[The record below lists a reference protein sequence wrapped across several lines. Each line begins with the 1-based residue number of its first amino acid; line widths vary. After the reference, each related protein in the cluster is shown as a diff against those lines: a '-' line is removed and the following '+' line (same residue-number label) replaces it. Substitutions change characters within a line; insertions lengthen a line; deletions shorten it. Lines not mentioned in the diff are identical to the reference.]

1 MRRLLG
7 AASTVVAGVLAAA
20 VVLVAP
26 ATAGT
31 IRMHDAVGDDA
42 TGHGHGDIKWMQ
54 VHYGADR
61 LRITMK
67 FPRSGDMAFFQDMY
81 VDTQPKNPGP
91 EVSIGTNGDFEGWG
105 VSLVDGWGIP
115 HGKERCSGAAGS
127 ADFDLAH
134 HRIRFS
140 VPRTCLMPRGAAQPP
155 RIRMA
160 LATRSE
166 TDRTYDWLPARKTFG
181 RWVHWK

>member
-1 MRRLLG
+1 MRRLLA
-7 AASTVVAGVLAAA
+7 AASIAVAGGLAAA
-20 VVLVAP
+20 VVAP

-42 TGHGHGDIKWMQ
+42 TGQGHGDIKWMQ

-61 LRITMK
+61 LRITIK
-67 FPRSGDMAFFQDMY
+67 FARSGDMAYFQDMY
-81 VDTQPKNPGP
+81 VDTQLKNPGP
-91 EVSIGTNGDFEGWG
+91 EVAIGTNGDFEGWS
-105 VSLVDGWGIP
+105 VNLVDNWKIP
-115 HGKERCSGAAGS
+115 QGKERCGGAAGS
-127 ADFDLAH
+127 ADFDLTH

-140 VPRTCLMPRGAAQPP
+140 VPRTCLMPKGAAQPP

-166 TDRTYDWLPARKTFG
+166 TDRTYDWLPARKSFG
-181 RWVHWK
+181 RWVAWK